1 MSIAATIATLR
12 LLHAVNARPHGRRP
26 EVDESELP
34 LSGDNRPASLFEPRR
49 RPKRTL
55 VLVHGVTGR
64 ANRDPLIVHLG
75 RSLAALG
82 YRAVVPEL
90 TKLSQFQHDPK
101 DIQTV
106 VEAIASCQGLDDR
119 GVGILAFSYG
129 ASYALRAAADPKVA
143 RTCKALVGFGAYY
156 ELLEALEHQ
165 RQLLLRNPELERDDA
180 DVAYLRYTLLASSR
194 EALGLSAEAWLAID
208 AVLVDFTSPRPL
220 EASLAPLLR
229 YARHVDYV
237 ALMQAYQRREFSPA
251 LSPAG
256 VLSRLH
262 CSVGLLHD
270 PNDRFVPPNHVTRI
284 ADELDRRPNCPRTEI
299 LTTPML
305 SHVRVDPMRGLLD
318 LPKLVRLLDRVLG

>member
-12 LLHAVNARPHGRRP
+12 LLHAVNARPQGRRP
-26 EVDESELP
+26 EVDETELP
-34 LSGDNRPASLFEPRR
+34 LPGDNRPASLFEPRR
-49 RPKRTL
+49 RPRRTL

-64 ANRDPLIVHLG
+64 ANRDPLLVHLG

-82 YRAVVPEL
+82 YRAVVPAL
-90 TKLSQFQHDPK
+90 LQLAQFRHDPK
-101 DIQTV
+101 DIETV
-106 VEAIASCQGLDDR
+106 VEAIASAERLDDR

-129 ASYALRAAADPKVA
+129 ASYALCAAADPRVA
-143 RTCKALVGFGAYY
+143 RACTSLVGFGAYY
-156 ELLEALEHQ
+156 ELAEALEHQ
-165 RQLLLRNPELERDDA
+165 RQLLLRSPEIERDDA

-194 EALGLSAEAWLAID
+194 DVLDLSAEAWQAID

-229 YARHVDYV
+229 YGREIDYV
-237 ALMQAYQRREFSPA
+237 ALMQAYQRRELSQL

-256 VLSRLH
+256 ILSNLH

-270 PNDRFVPPNHVTRI
+270 ANDRFVPPNHVARI
-284 ADELDRRPNCPRTEI
+284 AAELERRPNCPVTEI

-305 SHVRVDPMRGLLD
+305 SHVRVDPMRRLFD
-318 LPKLVRLLDRVLG
+318 LPKLIRLLDRVLG